1 MSARHGSRFS
11 LSVLVLALLVVAPAF
26 AGEPVP
32 TARVFPVTALDAVDT
47 FIPEPLDLDA
57 ALAEGAQAEAAGE
70 APRFAVPYPVQIT
83 LQDYGTWER
92 LPGGL
97 MLWRL
102 RIVAPG
108 AKSLNLAFGKFR
120 LSANARLFLYSGDG
134 KRSIRPFTADDNRP
148 YDELWTPV
156 LPGDDLVVELTAPE
170 REIEKV
176 KLELTSINQGYRG
189 FGVPDA
195 VASGGCN
202 MDIACL
208 DGLGSPWAEWR
219 QLGQATANISTG
231 GSAFCTGSLLNNTA
245 QDRKMLFMTA
255 NHCGINSGNAASL
268 VTYWNYENSTCRL
281 PGSAASGGAGDGSF
295 AQFHTGSTFKAAY
308 SPSDFTLVEMTAPAV
323 PAFNHYWA
331 GWDRTP
337 YSGSGGPG
345 NGDHACGPATGALC
359 AGIHHPNNDEKRITF
374 VEQNTT
380 TTSYN
385 NSTIPGDGTHVHSYW
400 DPTPIYPPSPAT
412 TIPPGV
418 TEPGSSGSP
427 LYNAARRFIGQLHGG
442 PSACGATGE
451 NLSDYYGHFSVS
463 WDRSGSTAS
472 NRVKDYLDPGNTG
485 AMTIDGR
492 ANCTAPPVP
501 SGLTATANGNNRID
515 LAWGA
520 SAGATSYKVY
530 RAEASCA
537 LAAAFTLLQ
546 SGVVG
551 TTYSDLTVSGSA
563 TYAYKIVAVDDA
575 QPCESAQS
583 TCDDATA
590 TGVCMLTPT
599 FDGLATATSAGTTTC
614 GIQLGW
620 TAGASRCGGGVVYNV
635 FRSTTPGFSPSA
647 ANLRASC
654 VAGTGYTDTTPLP
667 GTLYYYAVRAED
679 QTGNGSGHCAN
690 GNQEGNS
697 VVKSAG
703 ASGPDTVFF
712 ADDLESGSG
721 LWTTTGTPAWS
732 VVTTGAHS
740 LTHSY
745 FALDQSTVGDSHIRN
760 TAALALPAAVP
771 VKLEFWHNYTFEGTS
786 TRYDGGVLET
796 STDGGTTWNDILTGN
811 SGRLLT
817 NGYNGTLSTCCSNP
831 LGGRSAWTASTS
843 AWTQVTGD
851 LADFAGSS
859 LLLRWRIGT
868 DSSQAAAGWWIDDVK
883 VFVGS
888 TCSAGLY
895 FAHGFEAGSFAG
907 WSATYP

>member
-1 MSARHGSRFS
+1 MSARHGSRCP

-70 APRFAVPYPVQIT
+70 APRFAVPFPVQIT

-170 REIEKV
+170 HEIEKV

-195 VASGGCN
+195 VESGGCN

-208 DGLGSPWAEWR
+208 DGLGWPWDEWR
-219 QLGQATANISTG
+219 QVGRATANISTG

-255 NHCGINSGNAASL
+255 NHCSINSGNAASL
-268 VTYWNYENSTCRL
+268 VAYWNYENSTCRL
-281 PGSAASGGAGDGSF
+281 PGSSASGGDGDGNAS
-295 AQFHTGSTFKAAY
+295 QFHTGATFKAAY
-308 SPSDFTLVEMTAPAV
+308 APSDFTLVELTSPPN

-345 NGDHACGPATGALC
+345 HGDHACGPAESALC
-359 AGIHHPNNDEKRITF
+359 VAIHHPSNHEKRITF
-374 VEQNTT
+374 VGENTT

-385 NSTIPGDGTHVHSYW
+385 NANVPGDGTHLHAYW
-400 DPTPIYPPSPAT
+400 DSTPIYPPNPAT
-412 TIPPGV
+412 AIPPGV
-418 TEPGSSGSP
+418 TESGSSGSP
-427 LYNAARRFIGQLHGG
+427 LYNASQQFIGQLHGG

-451 NLSDYYGHFSVS
+451 DLSDYYGRFSVS

-472 NRVKDYLDPGNTG
+472 NRVRDYLDPLSTG
-485 AMTIDGR
+485 AMTLDGR
-492 ANCTAPPVP
+492 ADCTAPEVP
-501 SGLTATANGNNRID
+501 GGLTAVANGNNRID
-515 LAWGA
+515 LGWSP
-520 SAGATSYKVY
+520 SADATIYKIY
-530 RAEASCA
+530 RAESTCA
-537 LAAAFTLLQ
+537 LAAAFTLLN
-546 SGVVG
+546 SGNTA
-551 TTYSDLTVSGSA
+551 TTYSDLTVSGAA
-563 TYAYKIVAVDDA
+563 TYAYRVVAVDES
-575 QPCESAQS
+575 QPCASARS
-583 TCDDATA
+583 ACADAAA
-590 TGVCMLTPT
+590 TGVCRLPPT
-599 FDGLATATSAGTTTC
+599 FGGLATATSAGTTRC
-614 GIQLGW
+614 GIQLEWPG
-620 TAGASRCGGGVVYNV
+620 GRSRCGGGVVYNIY
-635 FRSTTPGFSPSA
+635 RSTSPGFTPGPAS
-647 ANLRASC
+647 LLASC
-654 VAGTGYTDTTPLP
+654 QTGTSYSDMTPLP
-667 GTLYYYAVRAED
+667 ATTYYYVVRAED
-679 QTGNGSGHCAN
+679 QTGNGSGECAD
-690 GNQEGNS
+690 GNQESNS
-697 VVKSAG
+697 ILRSSG
-703 ASGPDTVFF
+703 ASGPETVLFNDT
-712 ADDLESGSG
+712 LEAGSTH
-721 LWTTTGTPAWS
+721 WIATGAPSWS
-732 VVTTGAHS
+732 VVTTAAHS
-740 LTHSY
+740 PTHSY
-745 FALDQSTVGDSHIRN
+745 FAVDQATIGDSNIRM
-760 TAALALPAAVP
+760 ASALALPPAAP
-771 VKLEFWHNYTFEGTS
+771 VTLEFWHSHDFEGS
-786 TRYDGGVLET
+786 SPHYDGGVLET
-796 STDGGTTWNDILTGN
+796 SIDGGTTWNDILAGN
-811 SGRLLT
+811 SGRMVT
-817 NGYNGTLSTCCSNP
+817 NGYNGTISNCCSNP
-831 LGGRSAWTASTS
+831 LAGRSAWTATSTG
-843 AWTQVTGD
+843 WTPVVAN
-851 LADFAGSS
+851 LADFAGAP

-868 DSSQAAAGWWIDDVK
+868 DDGVGAAGWWIDDVK
-883 VFVGS
+883 IFVGS